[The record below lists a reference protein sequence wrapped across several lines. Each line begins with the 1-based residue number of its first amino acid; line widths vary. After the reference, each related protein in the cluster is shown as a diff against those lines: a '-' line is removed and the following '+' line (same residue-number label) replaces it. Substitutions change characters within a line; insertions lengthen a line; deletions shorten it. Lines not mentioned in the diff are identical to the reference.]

1 MKKIYSY
8 KVEKQNG
15 QIVRGYCFSDN
26 RYNAEQ
32 MILDWFGV
40 CSMDVRERSNQSMIE
55 SIIFSQVFIR

>member
-32 MILDWFGV
+32 LILSWFGF
-40 CSMDVRERSNQSMIE
+40 CTIDVRERSNQYMLN
-55 SIIFSQVFIR
+55 SIIFSQVFVK